1 MNKMI
6 YLNYILCDA
15 AQAAQGA
22 PQGGGMSMIIML
34 LLMGVVFYFF
44 MIRPQ
49 QKRQKELQTFRDGLQ
64 KGDKV
69 MTVGG
74 IHGVISGM
82 TETTFLILIAEGV
95 EISVEKSSVVADSSD
110 TTGAQESAGK

>member
-1 MNKMI
+1 MTL
-6 YLNYILCDA
+6 LNILLDGEPVA
-15 AQAAQGA
+15 TKD
-22 PQGGGMSMIIML
+22 GGMSMIVML

-49 QKRQKELQTFRDGLQ
+49 QKRQKELDQFRSKLS

-74 IHGVISGM
+74 IHGTVSTV
-82 TETTFLILIAEGV
+82 TENAVVMLIAEGV
-95 EISVEKSSVVADSSD
+95 EISVEKNCVVADSSFVNNAATPKD
-110 TTGAQESAGK
+110 APKA

>member
-1 MNKMI
+1 MI
-6 YLNYILCDA
+6 YLNYILCD
-15 AQAAQGA
+15 AAQGA

-49 QKRQKELQTFRDGLQ
+49 QKRQKELQTFRDGLK

-74 IHGVISGM
+74 IHGTISGM
-82 TETTFLILIAEGV
+82 TENTFLVLIAEGV
-95 EISVEKSSVVADSSD
+95 EISVEKSSVVGDSSD

>member
-1 MNKMI
+1 MTF
-6 YLNYILCDA
+6 LNFILCDA
-15 AQAAQGA
+15 MQDAGA
-22 PQGGGMSMIIML
+22 PVGNPQGGGMSMIIML

-44 MIRPQ
+44 IIRPQ

-82 TETTFLILIAEGV
+82 TETTFLILIAENV
-95 EISVEKSSVVADSSD
+95 EISVEKSSVVADTSD
-110 TTGAQESAGK
+110 TTGAQEAAGK

>member
-1 MNKMI
+1 MTF
-6 YLNYILCDA
+6 LNFILCDA
-15 AQAAQGA
+15 AQQTGA
-22 PQGGGMSMIIML
+22 GQPGAGGGMSMILML

-49 QKRQKELQTFRDGLQ
+49 QKRQKELQQFRDGLS

-74 IHGVISGM
+74 IHGTISGM

-95 EISVEKSSVVADSSD
+95 EISVEKSSVVADTSD
-110 TTGAQESAGK
+110 TTGAQEAAGK